1 MKTRNKTSAQLIRR
15 PTKARAISAR
25 GLGVIILLI
34 LLPPAGLLVLWRM
47 GVFRARGRMLL
58 TALATVEMTLL
69 VVLLTPRPAL
79 TSQLPLP
86 VAPQAV
92 TQAPETDNLSALYN
106 IEELLYQQQLEQVRA
121 QGGEGDTEHRGVR
134 RVQPRPA
141 LPRPA
146 GVRHPV
152 QQPGAHRAPGHAGGP
167 EPLPGL
173 QPAGLDGMMPSKGL
187 SGPPKPPFVTETHK
201 MSD

>member
-15 PTKARAISAR
+15 PTKERPISAR
-25 GLGVIILLI
+25 GLGVILLLV
-34 LLPPAGLLVLWRM
+34 LLPPVGLLVLWYK

-58 TALATVEMTLL
+58 TALATVEMTLM

-121 QGGEGDTEHRGVR
+121 QGGDEKDLMTEEQKLQSQEIEREEILNTVVYAVFNHAQRYHSQRVCGTQSNNRELTVR
-134 RVQPRPA
+134 EAMMEA
-141 LPRPA
+141 LSPCPDCNP
-146 GVRHPV
+146 PV
-152 QQPGAHRAPGHAGGP
+152 W
-167 EPLPGL
+167 
-173 QPAGLDGMMPSKGL
+173 
-187 SGPPKPPFVTETHK
+187 TE
-201 MSD
+201 

>member
-1 MKTRNKTSAQLIRR
+1 MKTRNKTSAQAIRR

-106 IEELLYQQQLEQVRA
+106 IEELLYQQQLEQVKA
-121 QGGEGDTEHRGVR
+121 QGGDEKDLMTEEQKLQSQEIEREEILNTVVYAVFNHAQRYHSQRVCGTQSNNRELTVR
-134 RVQPRPA
+134 QAMLEA
-141 LPRPA
+141 LSPCPDCNP
-146 GVRHPV
+146 PV
-152 QQPGAHRAPGHAGGP
+152 W
-167 EPLPGL
+167 
-173 QPAGLDGMMPSKGL
+173 
-187 SGPPKPPFVTETHK
+187 TE
-201 MSD
+201 

>member
-15 PTKARAISAR
+15 PTKARAISGR
-25 GLGVIILLI
+25 GLGVIILLV
-34 LLPPAGLLVLWRM
+34 LLPPVGLLVLWYK

-106 IEELLYQQQLEQVRA
+106 IEELLYQQQLEQVKA
-121 QGGEGDTEHRGVR
+121 QGGDEKDLMTEEQKLQSQEIEREEILNTVVYAVFNHAQRYHAQRVCGTQSNNRELTVR
-134 RVQPRPA
+134 QAMLEA
-141 LPRPA
+141 LSPCPDCNP
-146 GVRHPV
+146 PV
-152 QQPGAHRAPGHAGGP
+152 W
-167 EPLPGL
+167 
-173 QPAGLDGMMPSKGL
+173 
-187 SGPPKPPFVTETHK
+187 TE
-201 MSD
+201 

>member
-1 MKTRNKTSAQLIRR
+1 MKTRNKTSAQAIRR
-15 PTKARAISAR
+15 PTKARTISAR

-106 IEELLYQQQLEQVRA
+106 IEELLYQQQLEQVKA
-121 QGGEGDTEHRGVR
+121 QGGDEKDLMTEEQKLQSQEIEREEILNTVVYAVFNHAQRYHSQRVCGTQSNNRELTVR
-134 RVQPRPA
+134 QAMLEA
-141 LPRPA
+141 LSPCPDCNP
-146 GVRHPV
+146 PV
-152 QQPGAHRAPGHAGGP
+152 W
-167 EPLPGL
+167 
-173 QPAGLDGMMPSKGL
+173 
-187 SGPPKPPFVTETHK
+187 TE
-201 MSD
+201 